1 MITLERFIAGS
12 DLVHRR
18 DPGPTTSP
26 TEEAAITQRIR
37 NANPSF
43 FWPTLLL
50 PAPRRNAIQ
59 ALYFFSRELRGIAD
73 GNALPTL
80 KLAQL
85 ADWRAQ
91 IELLYAG
98 RPQHFVT
105 RALSDAVDRFD
116 LRCVD
121 FLAIID
127 GMESEART
135 NIRAPSLE
143 QLYLYCKQRSVVV
156 MRIALRILGAA
167 QADADQVAAALGRG
181 MVLTGILRD
190 LTRDARRHRLY
201 LPRELLQAHGIF
213 ATMPSYVLAQP
224 ALYWRNRRCHKS
236 ATRLPS
242 GRRIGLRMPRT
253 PSKADRGG
261 GWEQRQQSSSAI
273 TGCSGHCSSA
283 AGNASTSRFA
293 FQPGADQRS
302 PSDTVSSLAN
312 AAMAAHH
319 LRAATRDVTVRQRH
333 WGDHHLKFSTQE

>member
-18 DPGPTTSP
+18 DPGQTTSP
-26 TEEAAITQRIR
+26 TEEAAIPQRIR

-50 PAPRRNAIQ
+50 PTPWRNAMQ

-73 GNALPTL
+73 GNAFPTL

-105 RALSDAVDRFD
+105 RALSDAVDRFG

-127 GMESEART
+127 GMEGEART

-143 QLYLYCKQRSVVV
+143 QLYLYFKQRSVVV

-190 LTRDARRHRLY
+190 LTPDARRHHLY

-213 ATMPSYVLAQP
+213 CDDAKLCIGATGAAAGLRRACRTGGGLVCGCRGRLRRPIEVADGSSDSNPLRLSQAAPGIARPRLETPRRAGSPSSLVPTSARHRTRSHRSLTLQWRP
-224 ALYWRNRRCHKS
+224 ITSALPPEMSPCAN
-236 ATRLPS
+236 ATRPT
-242 GRRIGLRMPRT
+242 I
-253 PSKADRGG
+253 
-261 GWEQRQQSSSAI
+261 
-273 TGCSGHCSSA
+273 
-283 AGNASTSRFA
+283 
-293 FQPGADQRS
+293 
-302 PSDTVSSLAN
+302 V
-312 AAMAAHH
+312 
-319 LRAATRDVTVRQRH
+319 
-333 WGDHHLKFSTQE
+333 

>member
-26 TEEAAITQRIR
+26 TEEATIIQRIR

-43 FWPTLLL
+43 FWPTLPL

-59 ALYFFSRELRGIAD
+59 ALYFFCRELRGIAD

-127 GMESEART
+127 GMEGEART

-190 LTRDARRHRLY
+190 LPRDARRHRLY
-201 LPRELLQAHGIF
+201 LPRELLQAH
-213 ATMPSYVLAQP
+213 ASLRQCQAM
-224 ALYWRNRRCHKS
+224 YWRNWHCRRS

-242 GRRIGLRMPRT
+242 GRGIGLQMPRT

-273 TGCSGHCSSA
+273 AGCSGHCSSA

-293 FQPGADQRS
+293 LQPGADQRS
-302 PSDTVSSLAN
+302 PSDAVSSLAN

-319 LRAATRDVTVRQRH
+319 LRAATRDVAVRQRH
-333 WGDHHLKFSTQE
+333 SADHRLKFATQE

>member
-12 DLVHRR
+12 DLAHRR

-50 PAPRRNAIQ
+50 TAPRRNAIQ

-121 FLAIID
+121 FLAIIN
-127 GMESEART
+127 GMEREAKT
-135 NIRAPSLE
+135 NICAPSLE

-201 LPRELLQAHGIF
+201 LPRELLQAHGIC
-213 ATMPSYVLAQP
+213 ATMPSCVLAQP
-224 ALYWRNRRCHKS
+224 ALPQVCDALAERAADWFADAEDALEGRSRWRMGAATAILFGYRRLLRALLVRGWKRLDEPV
-236 ATRLPS
+236 RLPAWC
-242 GRRIGLRMPRT
+242 RPALAIGHGLIAR
-253 PSKADRGG
+253 
-261 GWEQRQQSSSAI
+261 
-273 TGCSGHCSSA
+273 
-283 AGNASTSRFA
+283 
-293 FQPGADQRS
+293 
-302 PSDTVSSLAN
+302 
-312 AAMAAHH
+312 
-319 LRAATRDVTVRQRH
+319 
-333 WGDHHLKFSTQE
+333 

>member
-37 NANPSF
+37 NADPSF

-50 PAPRRNAIQ
+50 PVPRRNAIR

-127 GMESEART
+127 GMEREART

-181 MVLTGILRD
+181 MALTGVLRD
-190 LTRDARRHRLY
+190 LTRDAHRHRLY

-224 ALYWRNRRCHKS
+224 ALPQVCDVLAERAADWFADAEDALEGRSRWRMGAATAILFGYRRLLRALLVRGWKRLDEPV
-236 ATRLPS
+236 RLPAWC
-242 GRRIGLRMPRT
+242 RPALAIGHGLIAR
-253 PSKADRGG
+253 
-261 GWEQRQQSSSAI
+261 
-273 TGCSGHCSSA
+273 
-283 AGNASTSRFA
+283 
-293 FQPGADQRS
+293 
-302 PSDTVSSLAN
+302 
-312 AAMAAHH
+312 
-319 LRAATRDVTVRQRH
+319 
-333 WGDHHLKFSTQE
+333 

>member
-105 RALSDAVDRFD
+105 RALSDAVDRFG

-121 FLAIID
+121 FLAVID
-127 GMESEART
+127 GMEREART

-156 MRIALRILGAA
+156 MRIALRMLGAA

-213 ATMPSYVLAQP
+213 ATTPSYVLAQP
-224 ALYWRNRRCHKS
+224 ALPQVCDALAERAADWFADAEDALEGRSRWRMGAATAILFGYRRLLRALLVRGWKRLDEPV
-236 ATRLPS
+236 RLPAWC
-242 GRRIGLRMPRT
+242 RPALAIGHGLIAR
-253 PSKADRGG
+253 
-261 GWEQRQQSSSAI
+261 
-273 TGCSGHCSSA
+273 
-283 AGNASTSRFA
+283 
-293 FQPGADQRS
+293 
-302 PSDTVSSLAN
+302 
-312 AAMAAHH
+312 
-319 LRAATRDVTVRQRH
+319 
-333 WGDHHLKFSTQE
+333 